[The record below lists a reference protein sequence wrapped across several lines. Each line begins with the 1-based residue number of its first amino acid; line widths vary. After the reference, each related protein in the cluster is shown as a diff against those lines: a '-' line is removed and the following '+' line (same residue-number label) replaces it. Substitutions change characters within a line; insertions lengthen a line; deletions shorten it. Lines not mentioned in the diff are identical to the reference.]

1 MMIIE
6 SKHPVGKTLDRLT
19 RILGEKGIGIAAR
32 VNHAAAAE
40 KVGMELRPTE
50 LLLFGN
56 PELGMPLMQA
66 NQEAGFD
73 LPMKALAW
81 QDAEGKTWLRVT
93 NPASIMA
100 ANALNGVET
109 VIEKMT
115 AALGSMAA
123 AAAAE

>member
-1 MMIIE
+1 MIIE
-6 SKHPVGKTLDRLT
+6 SKHSAGKTLDRLT
-19 RILGEKGIGIAAR
+19 RILGENGLGIAAR

-40 KVGMELRPTE
+40 KVGMKLRPTE

-56 PELGMPLMQA
+56 PELGTPLMQA

-81 QDAEGKTWLRVT
+81 QDTEGKTWLRVT

-115 AALGSMAA
+115 AALGNMAA
-123 AAAAE
+123 SAAAE

>member
-1 MMIIE
+1 MIIE
-6 SKHPVGKTLDRLT
+6 SQHSAGKTLDRLT
-19 RILGEKGIGIAAR
+19 GILNKKGIGIVAR
-32 VNHAAAAE
+32 VNHAAAAD
-40 KVGMELRPTE
+40 KVGMKLRPTE

-56 PELGMPLMQA
+56 PELGTPLMQA

-81 QDAEGKTWLRVT
+81 QDTEGKTWLRVT
-93 NPASIMA
+93 NPASIIA
-100 ANALNGVET
+100 AHALNDVDT

-115 AALGSMAA
+115 AALGGIAA

>member
-1 MMIIE
+1 MVIIE
-6 SKHPVGKTLDRLT
+6 SRHSVGETLDRLT
-19 RILGEKGIGIAAR
+19 EVLSKKGIGIAAR
-32 VNHAAAAE
+32 VNHAAAAG
-40 KVGMELRPTE
+40 KVGMDLRPTE

-56 PELGMPLMQA
+56 PELGTPLMQA

-81 QDAEGKTWLRVT
+81 QDTEGKTWLRVT

-100 ANALNGVET
+100 ANSLNGVDT

-115 AALGSMAA
+115 AALGGMAA